1 VLWREGDNV
10 VEKCLVVHSPPTLIP
25 PLCTWTNNV
34 RDNRESIVGP
44 YFFNNI
50 IGPRKQEWDR
60 SGIRVYNQAF
70 LYIYIRIMIQC
81 HSNVQLFT
89 TLPMWQG
96 GPPLFFE
103 FFYFLKIN

>member
-1 VLWREGDNV
+1 
-10 VEKCLVVHSPPTLIP
+10 LVVHSPPTPIP

-70 LYIYIRIMIQC
+70 LFLISIDFQFLSSLENFNFSRALSI
-81 HSNVQLFT
+81 NLT
-89 TLPMWQG
+89 TLYWSN
-96 GPPLFFE
+96 
-103 FFYFLKIN
+103 YNVH